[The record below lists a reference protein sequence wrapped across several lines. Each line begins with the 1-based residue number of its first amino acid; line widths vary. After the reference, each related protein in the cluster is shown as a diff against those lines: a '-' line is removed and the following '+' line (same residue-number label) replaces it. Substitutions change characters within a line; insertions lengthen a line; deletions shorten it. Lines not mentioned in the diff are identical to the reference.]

1 MLAQTD
7 PSTCSQ
13 VLLMGATGSLLHC
26 RGASP
31 ATAQVLTATGTEVPV
46 FTALCTVTQG

>member
-26 RGASP
+26 RGA
-31 ATAQVLTATGTEVPV
+31 TAQVLTATGTEVPL